1 MLNLLGSLSGKISL
15 LIFIVFVCNIFYGK
29 TIIYLSLTPLFT
41 LPDIAEFLL
50 LFLACLFFVVYTLAE
65 ELLQKKRVK

>member
-65 ELLQKKRVK
+65 ELLQKNRVK

>member
-29 TIIYLSLTPLFT
+29 TIIYFSLTPLFT